1 MKGRVLIV
9 DDEPVIL
16 ECLGAIMSAETL
28 DVRTAGSAH
37 AAVAE
42 MREGPFD
49 LVITDMAMETE
60 TAGWNVV
67 RAAQQQSYRPEVVIL
82 TAFHI
87 PAAEWKG
94 RGVKELF
101 TKGQESPGTMMLAV
115 RRILDE
121 GIRRRTS
128 SANGQKLRA

>member
-16 ECLGAIMSAETL
+16 ECLGAILSAETF
-28 DVRTAGSAH
+28 DVKTAGSAA
-37 AAVAE
+37 AAVAALNE
-42 MREGPFD
+42 AAFD

-67 RAAQQQSYRPEVVIL
+67 RAAQEQSNRPEVVIL

-94 RGVKELF
+94 RGVKQLF
-101 TKGQESPGTMMLAV
+101 TKGQGTPQNMMQALK
-115 RRILDE
+115 RILDE
-121 GIRRRTS
+121 GIRRRTPLAS
-128 SANGQKLRA
+128 GHRLRA